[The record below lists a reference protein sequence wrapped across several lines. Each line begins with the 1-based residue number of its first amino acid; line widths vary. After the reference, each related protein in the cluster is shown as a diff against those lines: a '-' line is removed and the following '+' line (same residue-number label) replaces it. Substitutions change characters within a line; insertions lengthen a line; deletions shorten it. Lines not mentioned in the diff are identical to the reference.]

1 MTLDELREHH
11 EASPFRPFTL
21 RLSSGRELAVEH
33 PEFMGVPPVGGLVVI
48 WDRKGHAH
56 VVDVTS
62 VEELDFSPVKKA
74 NGRKRRR

>member
-1 MTLDELREHH
+1 MTLGELREHR